1 MDDQK
6 LSLNWSNFQDNLIS
20 TFGDLRH
27 DTDFVDVTLA
37 CEDQSLNAH
46 QVALSACS
54 PFFKKML
61 KIYSHPHPLIYMR
74 GVKFDHLFALM
85 DFIYFGKVDI
95 PQGSIEEFLLLADE
109 LEIKGLCEYFFK
121 ENEEDKL
128 TGKREEPDQKAS
140 PRSPH
145 ETVIKYGNSNTE
157 GKQEKSPNQAPST
170 KHYQHENMVNQEKPT
185 KQNVG
190 NFTAAENSSK
200 QPKDEK
206 KKGRNISNDLLEQID
221 LMIEKQQK
229 VFSCNVCGYNSSNK
243 GHVNEHVEK
252 HIEGLEYPCNICTK
266 VLRYFQL
273 DYLSILMKSGRPPS
287 SFWE

>member
-37 CEDQSLNAH
+37 CEDQSLKAH

-61 KIYSHPHPLIYMR
+61 KKYSHPHPLIYMR

-95 PQGSIEEFLLLADE
+95 PQGSIEEFLLLANE
-109 LEIKGLCEYFFK
+109 LQIKGLCEYFFK

-128 TGKREEPDQKAS
+128 TCKREEPDQKAS
-140 PRSPH
+140 PRSP
-145 ETVIKYGNSNTE
+145 VIKYGNSNRE
-157 GKQEKSPNQAPST
+157 GKQEKSPNQAPLT
-170 KHYQHENMVNQEKPT
+170 KHYKHENIVNQK
-185 KQNVG
+185 
-190 NFTAAENSSK
+190 
-200 QPKDEK
+200 
-206 KKGRNISNDLLEQID
+206 
-221 LMIEKQQK
+221 KQQSK
-229 VFSCNVCGYNSSNK
+229 MSVILLLQKIRQNSPKMRRKKEEIFRMIYLNK
-243 GHVNEHVEK
+243 L
-252 HIEGLEYPCNICTK
+252 I
-266 VLRYFQL
+266 
-273 DYLSILMKSGRPPS
+273 S
-287 SFWE
+287 